1 MVPRLPL
8 VPRAAFAKGGQ
19 AEVRRSTTIPIA
31 SGEREYTR
39 FDFHRQLAAWLQ
51 QLREEKPVVLAL
63 PRGGVPVGFEIA
75 EGLDAPLDIVLVRK
89 IGVPWQPELAL
100 GAVVDG
106 ADPQVIINDIL
117 AAELA
122 IDQNYIMSETARQLE
137 EIERR
142 RKVYLGDRT
151 PVPLAGRTVIVVDD
165 GIATGSTVRTAFR
178 AIGRAGAGKIV
189 LAVPVAPENALE
201 ELRKEVD
208 EIVCLSTPSPFLA
221 VGAHYE
227 EFGQLADA
235 DVISLLEE
243 RHRRMARLGDRP
255 SG

>member
-1 MVPRLPL
+1 MFPN
-8 VPRAAFAKGGQ
+8 
-19 AEVRRSTTIPIA
+19 RRSA
-31 SGEREYTR
+31 G
-39 FDFHRQLAAWLQ
+39 RQLAARLE

-122 IDQNYIMSETARQLE
+122 IDQNYITNETARQLE

-142 RKVYLGDRT
+142 RKVYLGDRP

-165 GIATGSTVRTAFR
+165 GIATGSTVRTALL
-178 AIGRAGAGKIV
+178 AIGRAGAAKIV
-189 LAVPVAPENALE
+189 LAVPVAPEGALE
-201 ELRKEVD
+201 ELREGVD
-208 EIVCLSTPSPFLA
+208 EITCLSTPNPFLA
-221 VGAHYE
+221 VGAHYA
-227 EFGQLADA
+227 EFGQLEDA
-235 DVISLLEE
+235 DVISLLKE
-243 RHRRMARLGDRP
+243 RHRRIALTGDRP

>member
-1 MVPRLPL
+1 M
-8 VPRAAFAKGGQ
+8 FAN
-19 AEVRRSTTIPIA
+19 RRSA
-31 SGEREYTR
+31 G
-39 FDFHRQLAAWLQ
+39 RQLAAWLQ

-89 IGVPWQPELAL
+89 IGVPWLPELAL

-151 PVPLAGRTVIVVDD
+151 AVSLAGRTVIVVDD
-165 GIATGSTVRTAFR
+165 GIATGSTVRTALR
-178 AIGRAGAGKIV
+178 AVGRAGAGKIV
-189 LAVPVAPENALE
+189 LGCDRDRE
-201 ELRKEVD
+201 ELRKQVD
-208 EIVCLSTPSPFLA
+208 AIICLSTPSPFLA
-221 VGAHYE
+221 VGAHYA

-235 DVISLLEE
+235 DVISLLEQ
-243 RHRRMARLGDRP
+243 RHRRMARSGDRP